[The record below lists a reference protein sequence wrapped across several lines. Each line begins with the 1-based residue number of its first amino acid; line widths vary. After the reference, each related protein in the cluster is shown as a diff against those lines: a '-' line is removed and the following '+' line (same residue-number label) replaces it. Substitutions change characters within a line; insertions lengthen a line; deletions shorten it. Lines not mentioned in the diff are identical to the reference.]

1 MVTQNHENHN
11 SDNCRIN
18 DLIRF
23 FPGNTVLHSPM
34 AVEKLGVWEDPS
46 PDDGPGP
53 GHHIR
58 GGEATEEEAF
68 A

>member
-1 MVTQNHENHN
+1 
-11 SDNCRIN
+11 
-18 DLIRF
+18 
-23 FPGNTVLHSPM
+23 M